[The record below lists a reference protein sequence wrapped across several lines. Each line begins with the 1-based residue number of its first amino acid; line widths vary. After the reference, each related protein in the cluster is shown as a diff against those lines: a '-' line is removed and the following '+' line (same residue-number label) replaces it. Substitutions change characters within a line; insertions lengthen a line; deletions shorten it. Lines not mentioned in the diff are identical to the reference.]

1 MLNII
6 DCDFENNKIKSVCA
20 TNIRT
25 QKEDRTKSTPRE
37 PRKYNSL
44 YNLPQGLNPLS
55 HFPRRKVFSSTIIK
69 L

>member
-25 QKEDRTKSTPRE
+25 QKEDRTKFTPRG
-37 PRKYNSL
+37 PRKYYITYYITCL
-44 YNLPQGLNPLS
+44 
-55 HFPRRKVFSSTIIK
+55 KD
-69 L
+69 